1 MSDSPV
7 ITPPVPARGGQPSRR
22 VPGKFYPGSDVN
34 RLHGVLVFAGR
45 LRVLPGF
52 AVALLWSALLA
63 LAAYLAWLVGGLAPG
78 IAVVLALAAAG
89 AFDAAVL
96 DRLPRARLSFGP
108 FAPQFLLLAGART
121 LVAVALIACARL
133 GLPATWAAGL
143 AAGAQ
148 LAGCALVWRAFVVEP
163 GRVQVTRRRV
173 DTPKLQGRLRVLVVG
188 DLHVERRSVREEQ
201 LQRLI
206 DECDPDLLLFTGDFL
221 NLSCV
226 HDPRAQ
232 AEVRDALRGWHARYG
247 VYAVTG
253 SPLVDPPEVAARI
266 LEGLPIVWLRN
277 QVAVAG
283 PAGARIRVVGLTC
296 THIPE
301 DDILTLQATL
311 AGAPGDGLFTILAY
325 HTPDLAPQAASA
337 GIDLQVSGHTH
348 GGQVRL
354 PGLGALVTS
363 SLHRKRFE
371 MGAYRVGEMLL
382 YVARGIGLEGQGAPR
397 ARFLCEPEVVLWDI
411 AGDGEQAAGSGQ

>member
-1 MSDSPV
+1 
-7 ITPPVPARGGQPSRR
+7 
-22 VPGKFYPGSDVN
+22 VPGRFYPGSDIN
-34 RLHGVLVFAGR
+34 QLHGILVFAGR
-45 LRVLPGF
+45 LRFLPGF
-52 AVALLWSALLA
+52 AVALLWSAGVA
-63 LAAYLAWLVGGLAPG
+63 LAGCLAWLVGGLAPG
-78 IAVVLALAAAG
+78 VLVVLSVAAAG

-96 DRLPRARLSFGP
+96 YRLPRARLSFGP
-108 FAPQFLLLAGART
+108 FAPQFLLLAGARV
-121 LVAVALIACARL
+121 LVALALIALVRL
-133 GLPATWAAGL
+133 GLPATWAALL
-143 AAGAQ
+143 AAAAQ
-148 LAGCALVWRAFVVEP
+148 IAGCALAWRAFVVEP
-163 GRVQVTRRRV
+163 GHVLVTRRRLNS
-173 DTPKLQGRLRVLVVG
+173 PKLQGSLRVLVAG
-188 DLHVERRSVREEQ
+188 DLHVERRSVREDL

-232 AEVRDALRGWHARYG
+232 AEVHDALRGWHARCG
-247 VYAVTG
+247 IYAVTG
-253 SPLVDPPEVAARI
+253 SPLVDPPEVAARV
-266 LEGLPIVWLRN
+266 LEGLPITWLRN

-283 PAGARIRVVGLTC
+283 PPGARVRLVGLTC

-311 AGAPGDGLFTILAY
+311 AGAPGDGLFTILQY
-325 HTPDLAPQAASA
+325 HTPDLAPRAASA

-363 SLHRKRFE
+363 SLYRKRFE
-371 MGAYRVGEMLL
+371 MGAYQLDEMLL

-397 ARFLCEPEVVLWDI
+397 TRFLCEPEVVLWEID
-411 AGDGEQAAGSGQ
+411 GSG